1 MKKLMILAAFAAATV
16 AASAAEIRTPEEIR
30 GEYAALTNQTDRTA
44 FARAIVTDEWRAMC
58 DYILET
64 AGTDLV
70 KAQRFANGAA
80 NFGPNVFHALSWYD
94 AAKPLAAEYDAKF
107 AAAGLHSG
115 YIGHYAMMPLCTESY
130 IKKFAIDETMPATV
144 AAVRKYGKASSLSD
158 FTLGERLNLC
168 AEAGASPK
176 WVPYGSLTT
185 MTKNMLA
192 AAPGAIKR
200 RLRETGRSFVA
211 KEGEE
216 NPVQKPLDELSAA
229 LNAPKMAGLAAWVK
243 EWCPDHKWI
252 EPKWM
257 TDAELKVLEDA
268 VYYGE
273 RNFGLAE
280 RCMLQAHLG
289 IEAYNAF
296 VEKYNGTVE
305 K

>member
-1 MKKLMILAAFAAATV
+1 MTKLMILAAFAAATV
-16 AASAAEIRTPEEIR
+16 AASAAEIRTPGEIR
-30 GEYAALTNQTDRTA
+30 GEYAALTNKTDRNA

-70 KAQRFANGAA
+70 KAQRLALGKVNDC
-80 NFGPNVFHALSWYD
+80 PSVFNALSVRD
-94 AAKPLAAEYDAKF
+94 AGKPLAAEYDAKF
-107 AAAGLHSG
+107 AAAGLHAG
-115 YIGHYAMMPLCTESY
+115 RIGHYNMMPLCTESY
-130 IKKFAIDETMPATV
+130 IKKSAIDKTMPATV
-144 AAVRKYGKASSLSD
+144 AAVRKYGNASLSG

-168 AEAGASPK
+168 AEAGASSK
-176 WVPYGSLTT
+176 WTSYGSLTSL
-185 MTKNMLA
+185 TKEALA
-192 AAPGAIKR
+192 AAPRAIKR
-200 RLRETGRSFVA
+200 RLRETGRSFVT
-211 KEGEE
+211 KGGEE

-243 EWCPDHKWI
+243 EWCPEHKWI
-252 EPKWM
+252 EPEWM
-257 TDAELKVLEDA
+257 TDAELKVFEDT

-273 RNFGLAE
+273 RNFGPTE
-280 RCMLQAHLG
+280 RYMLQAHLG

>member
-1 MKKLMILAAFAAATV
+1 
-16 AASAAEIRTPEEIR
+16 
-30 GEYAALTNQTDRTA
+30 
-44 FARAIVTDEWRAMC
+44 
-58 DYILET
+58 
-64 AGTDLV
+64 
-70 KAQRFANGAA
+70 
-80 NFGPNVFHALSWYD
+80 
-94 AAKPLAAEYDAKF
+94 
-107 AAAGLHSG
+107 
-115 YIGHYAMMPLCTESY
+115 MMPLCTESY
-130 IKKFAIDETMPATV
+130 IKKSAIDETMPATV
-144 AAVRKYGKASSLSD
+144 AAVRKYGNASLSG
-158 FTLGERLNLC
+158 FTLGERLNCC
-168 AEAGASPK
+168 AEAGASSK
-176 WVPYGSLTT
+176 WVPYGSLTS
-185 MTKNMLA
+185 MTKNTLA

-268 VYYGE
+268 VDYGE
-273 RNFGLAE
+273 RNGGRTE

>member
-1 MKKLMILAAFAAATV
+1 MNKLMILAALAAASV
-16 AASAAEIRTPEEIR
+16 AAFAAEIRTPEEIS
-30 GEYAALTNQTDRTA
+30 GEYAALTNQTDKEA

-58 DYILET
+58 DYFLET
-64 AGTDLV
+64 AGTDLA
-70 KAQRFANGAA
+70 KAQWKINGCPY
-80 NFGPNVFHALSWYD
+80 NPSVFGALCTRD
-94 AAKPLAAEYDAKF
+94 AGKPLAAEYDAKF
-107 AAAGLHSG
+107 AAAGLHAGS
-115 YIGHYAMMPLCTESY
+115 ITRYAMMPLCTESY
-130 IKKFAIDETMPATV
+130 IKKCVIDEKMPAAV
-144 AAVRKYGKASSLSD
+144 AAVRKYGNASLSD

-168 AEAGASPK
+168 AEAGASSA
-176 WVPYGSLTT
+176 WVPWGSLTS
-185 MTKNMLA
+185 MTKNALA
-192 AAPGAIKR
+192 AAPRAIKR

-257 TDAELKVLEDA
+257 TDAELKELEDA

-273 RNFGLAE
+273 RNFGGAE
-280 RCMLQAHLG
+280 RYMLQAHLG

>member
-16 AASAAEIRTPEEIR
+16 AASAAEIRTPEEIS
-30 GEYAALTNQTDRTA
+30 GEFAALTNQIDREA

-64 AGTDLV
+64 AGTDLA
-70 KAQRFANGAA
+70 KAQWFA
-80 NFGPNVFHALSWYD
+80 FRGPDVLHALCGRD
-94 AAKPLAAEYDAKF
+94 AGKPLAAEYDAKF
-107 AAAGLHSG
+107 AAAGLHA
-115 YIGHYAMMPLCTESY
+115 GHITRYAFLPLCTESY
-130 IKKFAIDETMPATV
+130 IKKSAIDEKMPATV
-144 AAVRKYGKASSLSD
+144 AAVRKYGNASLSG
-158 FTLGERLNLC
+158 FTIGEMLNNC
-168 AEAGASPK
+168 AEAGASSK
-176 WVPYGSLTT
+176 WVPYGSLTA
-185 MTKNMLA
+185 MTKNTLA
-192 AAPGAIKR
+192 AAPRAIKR

-257 TDAELKVLEDA
+257 TDAELKELEDA

-273 RNFGLAE
+273 RNFGGAE

>member
-16 AASAAEIRTPEEIR
+16 AASAAEIRTLEEIS
-30 GEYAALTNQTDRTA
+30 GEYAALTNQTDRAA

-70 KAQRFANGAA
+70 KAQQFANGAA
-80 NFGPNVFHALSWYD
+80 NVGPNVFHALSAYD

-115 YIGHYAMMPLCTESY
+115 YIGRYAVMPLCTESY
-130 IKKFAIDETMPATV
+130 IKKSAIDETMPATV
-144 AAVRKYGKASSLSD
+144 AAVRKYGNASYSG
-158 FTLGERLNLC
+158 FTLGERLNCC
-168 AEAGASPK
+168 AEAGVSPK
-176 WVPYGSLTT
+176 WVPGGSLTS
-185 MTKNMLA
+185 MTKNTLA

-257 TDAELKVLEDA
+257 TDAELSAVLQRTREKIEEKYPDDFVGTAVGYITVVIDGKKVME
-268 VYYGE
+268 
-273 RNFGLAE
+273 
-280 RCMLQAHLG
+280 HLG
-289 IEAYNAF
+289 
-296 VEKYNGTVE
+296 
-305 K
+305 

>member
-1 MKKLMILAAFAAATV
+1 MNKLMILAAFAAATV
-16 AASAAEIRTPEEIR
+16 AASAAEIRTPEEIC
-30 GEYAALTNQTDRTA
+30 GEYAALTNQTDKEA

-58 DYILET
+58 DDILET
-64 AGTDLV
+64 AGTDLA
-70 KAQRFANGAA
+70 KAQWEINGGSC
-80 NFGPNVFHALSWYD
+80 NPSVGGALSARD
-94 AAKPLAAEYDAKF
+94 ADKPLAAEYDAKF

-115 YIGHYAMMPLCTESY
+115 HIGRYAMMPLCTESF
-130 IKKFAIDETMPATV
+130 IKKFAIDEKMPATV
-144 AAVRKYGKASSLSD
+144 AAVRKYGDASLSG

-168 AEAGASPK
+168 AEAGASSK
-176 WVPYGSLTT
+176 WVPRGSLTAL
-185 MTKNMLA
+185 TKNTLA
-192 AAPGAIKR
+192 AVPRAIKR

-257 TDAELKVLEDA
+257 TDAELKELEDA

-273 RNFGLAE
+273 RNFGGAE

-289 IEAYNAF
+289 IDAYNAF